1 MLDKVLELFF
11 NVLQLRGIPRVSAW
25 IGSHRWA
32 RIIAWWVFQPIL
44 WGLSIIGSFS
54 VFSWVAHLELELTI
68 KQSHVEPAL
77 LPLLLILAV
86 AYVISCMTTFLIIPF
101 CLPIIGYTFLFKHP
115 ETKGK
120 PAESWVDYLDPDR
133 FLKVP
138 YSRTAPSRN
147 TH

>member
-1 MLDKVLELFF
+1 MLDKALKLFL

-32 RIIAWWVFQPIL
+32 RLFAWWVFPFIF
-44 WGLSIIGSFS
+44 WGLSIIGFFS
-54 VFSWVAHLELELTI
+54 VSWWLAHLGLKLA
-68 KQSHVEPAL
+68 QSHVEPAL
-77 LPLLLILAV
+77 LLIIAV
-86 AYVISCMTTFLIIPF
+86 AHIISFITTLVIIPF
-101 CLPIIGYTFLFKHP
+101 GLLTIGYALSFKHP
-115 ETKGK
+115 ETKEK

-138 YSRTAPSRN
+138 YLRTAPSRN